1 MDAGKREKMNQ
12 VLSLCVAKGVLEQ
25 EAGFFHGCWHE
36 GEKKKRE
43 RKNRF
48 VLLCGKRG
56 VRMKRGVL

>member
-36 GEKKKRE
+36 GEKKK
-43 RKNRF
+43 K
-48 VLLCGKRG
+48 VLSLCVAK
-56 VRMKRGVL
+56 GVLE